1 MSYPKI
7 EYSLE
12 VARWNFVTIR
22 IHQAD
27 RLSAASQMLDEVEE
41 AVMEEREEQAAS
53 VPREMEGEVSSSS
66 SSSSNSSYHN
76 RRGKRGPEDDD
87 EELEENDDEDEDED
101 DSQVEDRAAVRGD
114 LEQEERWLRIR
125 QQLLL
130 RRSGANRRA
139 LARVERRL
147 WEISRSGFVGRRFP
161 LKMDRD
167 RQRSHHHHHRRN
179 RHLSTDPSSRLSDE
193 LTDLREFNTC
203 PEGYDYVDAER
214 ARELLRPETARQE
227 TRFVIHRR
235 VGKGGERSDDEE
247 EDSGRSEKKSRK
259 KKKKKHVIGAAGYL
273 EASLFGSDV
282 SSSSSSP
289 SSTNSDDCEGGGG
302 GEDGIIRSDALKEF
316 M

>member
-1 MSYPKI
+1 
-7 EYSLE
+7 
-12 VARWNFVTIR
+12 
-22 IHQAD
+22 
-27 RLSAASQMLDEVEE
+27 MLDEVEE
-41 AVMEEREEQAAS
+41 AVMEEREERAAS
-53 VPREMEGEVSSSS
+53 VPREMEGEVSSSSS

-87 EELEENDDEDEDED
+87 EELEENEDEDED
-101 DSQVEDRAAVRGD
+101 DSQVEDRVAARGD

-147 WEISRSGFVGRRFP
+147 WEISRSGFVRRRFP
-161 LKMDRD
+161 LKVDRD

-193 LTDLREFNTC
+193 LADLREFNTC

-247 EDSGRSEKKSRK
+247 EDSGRSEKKRRK
-259 KKKKKHVIGAAGYL
+259 KKKKKKKRVIGAAGYL